1 MPITI
6 DIRYTETF
14 ANITNDLINYLSV
27 YTSEHMVIDRVA
39 QLIEKF
45 EHRVRKN
52 PYSCQISQ
60 PLFDQGISMFREY
73 NYDGFRLLYRVIE
86 SDQHLVIQADAVLSQ
101 KQDIQLALVNY
112 CLIHK

>member
-1 MPITI
+1 
-6 DIRYTETF
+6 
-14 ANITNDLINYLSV
+14 
-27 YTSEHMVIDRVA
+27 
-39 QLIEKF
+39 
-45 EHRVRKN
+45 
-52 PYSCQISQ
+52 
-60 PLFDQGISMFREY
+60 MFREY